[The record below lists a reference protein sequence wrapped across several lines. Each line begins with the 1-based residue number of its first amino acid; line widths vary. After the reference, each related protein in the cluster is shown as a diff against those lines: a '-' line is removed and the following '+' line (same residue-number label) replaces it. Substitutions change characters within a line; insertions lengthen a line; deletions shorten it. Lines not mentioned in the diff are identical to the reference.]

1 MSVNA
6 LSLISLGESDKTLW
20 SDKSI
25 NRSFFE
31 LSGKGAHK
39 KADSYEI
46 SPQSKFWLGVQVLSS
61 PTLSLSTLTYYTPVI
76 LNYLQFSRFFF
87 PLSLCTCYSLYLEC
101 FIPPI
106 SFNLANSCLSFRSQ
120 LTSSGMPSLTICP
133 DPPGLNQVLFLYVLT
148 TP

>member
-1 MSVNA
+1 MKPSRWAGIYQTPTFPFVGVETIQKPPSFNVGLMSVNA

-76 LNYLQFSRFFF
+76 LNYL
-87 PLSLCTCYSLYLEC
+87 
-101 FIPPI
+101 
-106 SFNLANSCLSFRSQ
+106 
-120 LTSSGMPSLTICP
+120 
-133 DPPGLNQVLFLYVLT
+133 
-148 TP
+148 